1 MSNAGFSLT
10 EDQNIISRL
19 WLHAK
24 KIGKGFQKKKNQDSR
39 IIRYTHACCITYDSW
54 KNGSTLSEMADEM
67 SKREISYWTSVLT
80 RITDVTLTLASCNLA
95 FRGHR
100 EKVGEPSSGNFLSIV
115 ELLFRYDPV
124 LIKTY

>member
-1 MSNAGFSLT
+1 
-10 EDQNIISRL
+10 
-19 WLHAK
+19 
-24 KIGKGFQKKKNQDSR
+24 
-39 IIRYTHACCITYDSW
+39 
-54 KNGSTLSEMADEM
+54 MADEM

-95 FRGHR
+95 FRGHP

-115 ELLFRYDPV
+115 ELLSRYDPV

>member
-1 MSNAGFSLT
+1 
-10 EDQNIISRL
+10 
-19 WLHAK
+19 
-24 KIGKGFQKKKNQDSR
+24 
-39 IIRYTHACCITYDSW
+39 
-54 KNGSTLSEMADEM
+54 MADEM

-115 ELLFRYDPV
+115 ELLSRYDPV